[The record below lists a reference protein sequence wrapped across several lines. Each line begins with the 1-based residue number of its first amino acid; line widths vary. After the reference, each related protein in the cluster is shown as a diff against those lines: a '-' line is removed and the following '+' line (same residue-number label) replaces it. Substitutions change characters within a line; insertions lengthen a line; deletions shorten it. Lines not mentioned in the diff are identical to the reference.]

1 MSDAAALCRVP
12 LIVGLVCVVAKEVPA
27 VFFFNSKE
35 FYWVTDVCCWEV
47 VSSVAVREGCVVVE
61 EYVSFDVWRK
71 VVYLPS
77 VDTLEFLS

>member
-71 VVYLPS
+71 VVCLPS
-77 VDTLEFLS
+77 VDTFEFFS